1 MSDRTRGT
9 GSIFKVKGKN
19 RDGTQR
25 ESKNW
30 YIAYWHNGKQHRVAT
45 GTSSKMRAEQQL
57 TKLLGQIA
65 NGITPATASRRLRYD
80 DVRNLLLDMYEANG
94 NRSLRTTKE
103 GTKTLWNLP
112 NVDKFFAGK
121 RVSEITTDVIAEYRR
136 KRGSEGSSG
145 ANINRE
151 LGILRRMLYLAR
163 KRGKFSG
170 PFPDFQMV
178 RETNVRRGFL
188 GYQSFRNLLNAL
200 PSYLRPLVLFLYT
213 SGVRKGEA
221 QAIQWDQIELTK
233 HPVARLFETKNG
245 EPRTVPL
252 ASELVTMLN
261 ATPRE
266 KRKGPVFYQGLFRKT
281 WVSACI
287 ACKLGHW
294 EHPDPE
300 NRPKLKK
307 YVGLIVHDLRR
318 SSVRNMV
325 RAGVPERV
333 AMSVSGHKT
342 RSIFDRYNIVSTD
355 DLQNAMLAVEN
366 SEAKTLQAAK
376 VDEVAS
382 VPALAKAKQL
392 PARAESLE
400 ASSIQL

>member
-1 MSDRTRGT
+1 MTERSRGT

-19 RDGTQR
+19 RDGTPR
-25 ESKNW
+25 ESMNW
-30 YIAYWHNGKQHRVAT
+30 YVAYWHNGKQHRVAT
-45 GTSSKMRAEQQL
+45 GTSSKMRAEKQL
-57 TKLLGQIA
+57 QKLLGQVA
-65 NGITPATASRRLRYD
+65 NGITPASTSRRLRYD
-80 DVRNLLLDMYEANG
+80 DIRKLLLDSYEANG

-136 KRGSEGSSG
+136 KRGSEGSGS

-151 LGILRRMLYLAR
+151 LGILRRMVYLAR

-170 PFPDFQMV
+170 AFPDFQMV

-200 PSYLRPLVLFLYT
+200 PSHLKPLVLFLYT

-281 WVSACI
+281 WISACI

-294 EHPDPE
+294 EHPDE

-366 SEAKTLQAAK
+366 SEAKTLEAATADTEK
-376 VDEVAS
+376 TA
-382 VPALAKAKQL
+382 PAQAKAKRL
-392 PARAESLE
+392 PARAKTLE

>member
-1 MSDRTRGT
+1 MSERTRGT

-19 RDGTQR
+19 RDGTPR

-57 TKLLGQIA
+57 QKLLGQIA
-65 NGITPATASRRLRYD
+65 NGIAPASTSRKLRYED
-80 DVRNLLLDMYEANG
+80 IRKLLLDAYEANG
-94 NRSLRTTKE
+94 NRSLRTTKD

-112 NVDKFFAGK
+112 NVDSFFAGK
-121 RVSEITTDVIAEYRR
+121 RVSEITTDLIAEYRR
-136 KRGSEGSSG
+136 KRGSEGSGS

-163 KRGKFSG
+163 KRGKYTGS
-170 PFPDFQMV
+170 FPDFQMV
-178 RETNVRRGFL
+178 PERNVRRGFL
-188 GYQSFRNLLNAL
+188 EYQSFRNLLTAL
-200 PSYLRPLVLFLYT
+200 PDYLRPLVLFLYT

-221 QAIQWDQIELTK
+221 QAIQWDQIELGK

-252 ASELVTMLN
+252 ASELVAMLKTT
-261 ATPRE
+261 APEERT
-266 KRKGPVFYQGLFRKT
+266 GPVFYQGLFRKT
-281 WVSACI
+281 WISACV
-287 ACKLGHW
+287 ASRLGHW

-333 AMSVSGHKT
+333 AMAVSGHKT
-342 RSIFDRYNIVSTD
+342 RSIFDRYNIVSTA
-355 DLQNAMLAVEN
+355 DLQNAMFAVEN
-366 SEAKTLQAAK
+366 SQTRTLEAAK
-376 VDEVAS
+376 ADAEITG
-382 VPALAKAKQL
+382 PAMAKLKRLPDRAK
-392 PARAESLE
+392 RLE
-400 ASSIQL
+400 AVSIQS